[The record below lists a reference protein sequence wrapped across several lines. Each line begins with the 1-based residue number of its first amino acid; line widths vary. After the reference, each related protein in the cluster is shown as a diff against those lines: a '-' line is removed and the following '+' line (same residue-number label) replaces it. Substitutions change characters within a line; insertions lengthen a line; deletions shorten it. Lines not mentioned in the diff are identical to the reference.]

1 MADRKKIAAV
11 TAIAT
16 AIAVPAEGLRQVA
29 YYDPPSILTVCY
41 GHTGKDVVKGKVY
54 SLAECKTLLTDD
66 MSKAVAAVDKCHPDA
81 PENVLAAFSDAA
93 YNIGPRVACDA
104 TYSTAAR
111 KLYAHDW
118 VGACDE
124 LQRWTKTRIAGIL
137 VELPGLVK
145 RRALE
150 RDICLG
156 AMPSLGAV
164 G

>member
-1 MADRKKIAAV
+1 MADRKKIAAA

-54 SLAECKTLLTDD
+54 SLAECKALLTDD

-93 YNIGPRVACDA
+93 YNLGPRVACDA

-118 VGACDE
+118 VGACQE
-124 LQRWTKTRIAGIL
+124 LPKWSKSRIAGIL

-156 AMPSLGAV
+156 DMPSLGAV